1 MLHVGTSLD
10 GNVEKFKGNFK
21 NTVKTLKS
29 PNRGAK
35 LLVSSILPRK
45 SERVVNNI
53 NKTLESLCVNLGYHF
68 LNNDVFMIENDK
80 PNYSL
85 FYDNVHLSINGG

>member
-1 MLHVGTSLD
+1 MGLNGDMKDFLLNADIIMLHVGTNDISLD

-21 NTVKTLKS
+21 NTFKTLKS

-68 LNNDVFMIENDK
+68 LNNQMR
-80 PNYSL
+80 S
-85 FYDNVHLSINGG
+85 

>member
-1 MLHVGTSLD
+1 MKDFLLNADIIMLHVGTNDISLD
-10 GNVEKFKGNFK
+10 GNVQKFKGNFE
-21 NTVKTLKS
+21 NTVKSLKS

-53 NKTLESLCVNLGYHF
+53 IKTLESLCVNLGYHF
-68 LNNDVFMIENDK
+68 LNNQMR
-80 PNYSL
+80 S
-85 FYDNVHLSINGG
+85 